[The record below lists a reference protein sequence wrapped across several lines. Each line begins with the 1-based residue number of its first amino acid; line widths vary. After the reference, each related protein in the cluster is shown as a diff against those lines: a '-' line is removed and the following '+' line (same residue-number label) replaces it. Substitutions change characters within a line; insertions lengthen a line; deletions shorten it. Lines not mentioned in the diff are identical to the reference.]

1 MTDFLIDFFQYT
13 IDGALKGML
22 YALIALSFVVIY
34 RAGRIFNFAQGE
46 VLVLGGYLV
55 LTFCTLFSLPFWLGL
70 ILAILSMAVIG
81 VIIERG
87 IFRPLIGQELFS
99 LIMVTIALIFIL
111 QGVTIV
117 IWGGMERPFPFIV
130 AQEPFRVGPFLLNRP
145 ILLGGIISLGLI
157 ALLSFL
163 FERSRWGLTLTAVAE
178 EHKIAQSLGI
188 SVKKAIA
195 IGWAISCILSTVASI
210 IFLNGQAINFTAS
223 VIGLQAL
230 PVALLAGV
238 ESIWG
243 VPLAGLIVGLGE
255 AWAVYFLDPY
265 TGGAMSRI
273 FPYIL
278 MLVILLIRP
287 YGLFGW
293 KTIER
298 V

>member
-46 VLVLGGYLV
+46 VLVLGGYFV
-55 LTFCTLFSLPFWLGL
+55 LTFCTLLSFPFWLGL
-70 ILAILSMAVIG
+70 IVAILGMVVMG
-81 VIIERG
+81 FIIERG

-99 LIMVTIALIFIL
+99 IIMVTIALIFIL
-111 QGVTIV
+111 QGSTIV
-117 IWGGMERPFPFIV
+117 IWGGQERPFPIFF
-130 AQEPFRVGPFLLNRP
+130 AREPILVGPFLLNRP
-145 ILLGGIISLGLI
+145 IFLGGILSVGLI

-188 SVKKAIA
+188 SVRRAIA
-195 IGWAISCILSTVASI
+195 VGWAISCILSTVASI

-223 VIGLQAL
+223 MIGLQAL

-243 VPLAGLIVGLGE
+243 TPVAGLIVGIGE

-265 TGGAMSRI
+265 TGGASSRI

-278 MLVILLIRP
+278 MLGILLIRP

>member
-1 MTDFLIDFFQYT
+1 MPEFFIDFLQYT

-46 VLVLGGYLV
+46 ILVLGGYFV
-55 LTFCTLFSLPFWLGL
+55 FTFCASLALPLWLGL
-70 ILAILSMAVIG
+70 GIAILGMAAVG
-81 VIIERG
+81 VVIERG
-87 IFRPLIGQELFS
+87 LFRPMIGQELFS
-99 LIMVTIALIFIL
+99 IIMVTIALVFIL
-111 QGVTIV
+111 QGSTIV
-117 IWGGMERPFPFIV
+117 LWGGMERPFPPVF
-130 AQEPFRVGPFLLNRP
+130 QKEPILAGPFILNRS
-145 ILLGGIISLGLI
+145 IFLGGILSLGLI
-157 ALLSFL
+157 ALLFFL
-163 FERSRWGLTLTAVAE
+163 FERTRWGLTLTAVAE

-188 SVKKAIA
+188 SVRKAIA
-195 IGWAISCILSTVASI
+195 IGWAISCILSLVAAI

-223 VIGLQAL
+223 IIGMQAL

-243 VPLAGLIVGLGE
+243 TPLAGLIVGLGE

-265 TGGAMSRI
+265 TGGASSRI
-273 FPYIL
+273 FPYLL